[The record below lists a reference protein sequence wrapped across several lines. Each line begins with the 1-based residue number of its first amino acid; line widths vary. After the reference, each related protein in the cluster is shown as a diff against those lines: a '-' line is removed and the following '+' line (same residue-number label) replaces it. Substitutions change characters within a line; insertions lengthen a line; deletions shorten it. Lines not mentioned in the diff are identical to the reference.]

1 MITFENALNIL
12 KIDHN
17 FREIIHKG
25 EYNYNAPDITFEK
38 ISYDSRDVTASTLFF
53 VKGDNFKK
61 EFLEKAV
68 VAGLQFYVSE
78 IDFEVAIPVILVND
92 VKQAMSLLAMEFYGN
107 PQDKLKLLAFTG
119 TNGKTTS
126 A

>member
-107 PQDKLKLLAFTG
+107 PQDKLK
-119 TNGKTTS
+119 
-126 A
+126 